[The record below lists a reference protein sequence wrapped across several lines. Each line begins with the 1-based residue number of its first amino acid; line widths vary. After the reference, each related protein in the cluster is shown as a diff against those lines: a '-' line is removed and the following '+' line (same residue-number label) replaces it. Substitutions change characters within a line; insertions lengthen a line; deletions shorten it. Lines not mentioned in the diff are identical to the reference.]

1 MAESVAVKADISFRR
16 REFRKRIL
24 RMLVSI
30 SSNRSKRFD
39 FSNDIQPGLNATAIG
54 ETPALQ
60 RKSNLQGVEQRNI
73 EHGHEPVVT
82 RVIQISQR
90 VQVGDTDGRRQAVGE
105 KTRLQLL
112 EHRRFK
118 LFDFNPTKKREG
130 IEIFMRVAHAAK
142 IFSRRWR
149 ARDVMMPLISRRR
162 TKGVHI
168 TLNPK
173 ASAATLRTARAAAH
187 QRPSCKPLSSR
198 AHAMSASG
206 LAAICSLSPVTARS
220 SRRSRR
226 DFNSATAA
234 WRLLISSTSA

>member
-90 VQVGDTDGRRQAVGE
+90 VQARNADRSRQAKGE
-105 KTRLQLL
+105 KTGLQLL
-112 EHRRFK
+112 ERRRFK
-118 LFDFNPTKKREG
+118 LFDFNPTKKKRKG
-130 IEIFMRVAHAAK
+130 IEIFMRVAHAGKNLFQTMAG
-142 IFSRRWR
+142 
-149 ARDVMMPLISRRR
+149 A
-162 TKGVHI
+162 
-168 TLNPK
+168 
-173 ASAATLRTARAAAH
+173 
-187 QRPSCKPLSSR
+187 
-198 AHAMSASG
+198 
-206 LAAICSLSPVTARS
+206 
-220 SRRSRR
+220 RR
-226 DFNSATAA
+226 DDAIDQQKKDERRPHHFEAEGQRSDA
-234 WRLLISSTSA
+234 